1 MNADLQEIADRIQRP
16 AILYVNVY
24 PVCRMPDGHF
34 SCLLLQRRQD
44 VVLPGVW
51 QPVSGK
57 LLAGESI
64 LAGFAR
70 QMQMKTGVQGAGLK
84 PLEYVNT
91 YFDSHYGTVMMVPAA
106 AAFLRRDVEICLD
119 DALHT
124 GYRWVDLVDIGR
136 YITYPGQLE
145 CYRQI
150 CCLSDVADQAGSK

>member
-1 MNADLQEIADRIQRP
+1 MNENLQEFADRIQRP

-24 PVCRMPDGHF
+24 PVCRMPDGHL

-44 VVLPGVW
+44 VALPGVW

-57 LLAGESI
+57 LLAGETI

-70 QMQMKTGVQGAGLK
+70 QLQMKTGIQGDDLK

-91 YFDSHYGTVMMVPAA
+91 YFDSHYGTVLMVPAA
-106 AAFLRRDVEICLD
+106 AAFLRRDVEIHLD
-119 DALHT
+119 DTLHT

-145 CYRQI
+145 CYREI
-150 CCLSDVADQAGSK
+150 CRLSDAADQAGSK